1 MAPRCLEIPEIL
13 LLVCAELRTSK
24 RLGTLASL
32 ASTCSAMRE
41 PALDVL
47 WEEQDSIVPLLQTL
61 SQDRVSE
68 SVLTLERYISQA
80 DWDHMQYYAR
90 RIKRLTLEADDG
102 MLCGI
107 GSRRRDEDDDDDD
120 EELYDEDRDY
130 SIETSTL
137 ELLQS
142 RAGHEPLLPNLRHLD
157 YGELDSSWLPFIT
170 LFVNPSLQSLRIRP
184 SIEDESMNIL
194 ATLPSL
200 CPNLITFN
208 ANWEEVN
215 DGFCQDGG
223 FMVFEFGDD
232 GSDGGDD
239 DGSSSSYADNG
250 EFPAASELDVAARA
264 ESEDPDK
271 EIENWQAA
279 MRETFCRWNSL
290 VSLDLPDADP
300 VILAHFGKS
309 PVLETLKL
317 AVLFE
322 ADWKHATEPAFPNLA
337 HLKITTA
344 TPLCPPC
351 IIRSLS
357 SKPLHLKSIEI
368 TCEDLHGGDA
378 DENRRRVLDA
388 IAECIDP
395 ATLQRISYLQV
406 YRNGPFLPTHW
417 RPLPGDSIVQLT
429 RFPKITHFDVHCWVD
444 VQDEDI
450 AMLAAA
456 WPKLRVFSLDV
467 KHPLHLGRARAVKPT
482 INCLNSLATACPRL
496 FALGLV
502 LDAMDV
508 PDLPEPHSDD
518 AQTRKRKSPLIL
530 HLYGS
535 PIKNANKAADYICSV
550 FHKYANI
557 KFGHSKWSD
566 GQASPHIVT
575 GELTNSTFFGVP
587 LPTLI
592 DRTPKYSA
600 ASRKSFS
607 PALHPASTAARPV
620 HLRESTMAK
629 LDFDKQTVTYS
640 KGTAAALLAIF
651 TNCQEQLAALYDV
664 GPSDNSVLAIRV
676 LHVLQCSKAA
686 VHEAIY
692 AEWMTSSE
700 EQRNKLAEYY
710 WAEMAGTARD
720 VYGAEMLMGGPPEP
734 QPEPPKKKKSS
745 RKGCVMML
753 SLSFISLTL
762 YDSAARRTRKRQV

>member
-32 ASTCSAMRE
+32 ASTCSATRE

-61 SQDRVSE
+61 SQDRATD
-68 SVLTLERYISQA
+68 SVLTLEHYISQA
-80 DWDHMQYYAR
+80 DWDHMRCYAR
-90 RIKRLTLEADDG
+90 RIRKLTLDADDG
-102 MLCGI
+102 MLSGT
-107 GSRRRDEDDDDDD
+107 GSRRHDEDDDD

-142 RAGHEPLLPNLRHLD
+142 RAGRGPLLPNLRHLD
-157 YGELDSSWLPFIT
+157 YGELDSTWLPFIT

-194 ATLPSL
+194 TTLPTL
-200 CPNLITFN
+200 CPNLVTFD
-208 ANWEEVN
+208 ADWEEVN

-239 DGSSSSYADNG
+239 DGSSSSSEDNG
-250 EFPAASELDVAARA
+250 ETPDADVLGAAAQADSD
-264 ESEDPDK
+264 DPDK

-300 VILAHFGKS
+300 VILTHFGKS

-322 ADWKHATEPAFPNLA
+322 AEWKHATEPAFLNLA

-344 TPLCPPC
+344 TPLCPPR

-357 SKPLHLKSIEI
+357 SKPLPLRSIEI

-378 DENRRRVLDA
+378 DENKRRVLDA
-388 IAECIDP
+388 IAECVDP

-417 RPLPGDSIVQLT
+417 TALPADSILQFT
-429 RFPKITHFDVHCWVD
+429 RFSKITHFDVHCWVD

-456 WPKLRVFSLDV
+456 WPKLCVFSLDV
-467 KHPLHLGRARAVKPT
+467 KRPLHLGRTRAVKPT
-482 INCLNSLATACPRL
+482 IGCLNYFATSCPRL
-496 FALGLV
+496 SALGLV
-502 LDAMDV
+502 LDAMDIPDV
-508 PDLPEPHSDD
+508 PDPAPQDFSPTKPH
-518 AQTRKRKSPLIL
+518 KHKSPLVL

-550 FHKYANI
+550 FHKYTNI

-575 GELTNSTFFGVP
+575 GEVTDTTFFGVP
-587 LPTLI
+587 LPTFI
-592 DRTPKYSA
+592 DRTPRYPA
-600 ASRKSFS
+600 ASRKSLS
-607 PALHPASTAARPV
+607 PFLLSTITAARPLHPRV
-620 HLRESTMAK
+620 TTMAK
-629 LDFDKQTVTYS
+629 LNFDKQTVTYS

-664 GPSDNSVLAIRV
+664 GPSDSSILAIRV
-676 LHVLQCSKAA
+676 LHVLQYSRAA

-692 AEWMTSSE
+692 AEWMTTSE

-710 WAEMAGTARD
+710 WAEMAGTDRE
-720 VYGAEMLMGGPPEP
+720 VYGAEMLMGSPPQP
-734 QPEPPKKKKSS
+734 RPEPPKEKKKKSG
-745 RKGCVMML
+745 RKG
-753 SLSFISLTL
+753 
-762 YDSAARRTRKRQV
+762 AARRTRKRQV